1 MRVPSHKGPF
11 NSIQNSLTVR
21 YGLKEFQQWQ
31 CSNVFDLNNLFMNAC
46 ILSTHCTC
54 RKQLILQKMC
64 MLL

>member
-31 CSNVFDLNNLFMNAC
+31 CSNVFDLNNFVHFLENKFFSESA
-46 ILSTHCTC
+46 TC
-54 RKQLILQKMC
+54 
-64 MLL
+64 